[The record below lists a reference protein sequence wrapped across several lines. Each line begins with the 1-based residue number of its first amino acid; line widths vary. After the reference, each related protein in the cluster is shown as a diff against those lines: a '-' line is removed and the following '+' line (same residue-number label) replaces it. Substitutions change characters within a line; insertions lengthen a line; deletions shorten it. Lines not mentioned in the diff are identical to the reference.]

1 MIQSYHALVFILFT
15 SSLAA
20 EVAKVHPAQAMGL
33 LKTQCLGC
41 HNAEKQKGGLSLET
55 RELALKGGEKGASF
69 QAGDAD
75 QSELIKALNDS
86 GDAHMPPKK
95 QMPEKQINL
104 LKAWVNAGA
113 PWDDAAL
120 KKFGELTPADKLTT
134 LPASHTPAAAM
145 ALSADGKHLAV
156 GHGNQVLIRD
166 VTAKDA
172 PVVATL
178 EGHKEVVQSLAW
190 NTQGTLLAAG
200 GYRAVLVWKV
210 PETKTPAKT
219 ETEEQ
224 PWQLAHTL
232 TTPLEG
238 RITGAV
244 FLLDNATL
252 ILADGAISQK
262 GVLHRWKLGE
272 PKPAQTVEAHG
283 DNVLSLAMS
292 RDGKQIAT
300 GGADNLAKVW
310 DATSLK
316 ETAKIEGHVGHLMTL
331 GFSTDGKWL
340 ATGSADK
347 DLKVWDIASK
357 EMLMLLGDKSSPVNA
372 LLWSPD
378 STSLTYFND
387 NGNVHVVTD
396 LKTHDGV
403 RLAFTSGTDKKVAT
417 LESLPNAAV
426 MTADGKSIFAATD
439 VGDVFQFDEK
449 QKLTKLTGPAAAASR
464 LNPKALSFTQDIL
477 PVLSKAGCNLGSCH
491 AKASGQA
498 GFKLSIF
505 AYDPKGDYMELVKDS
520 RGRRVFP
527 SLPEDSLLLQ
537 KSVVRVQHEGG
548 QRFEPDSESAKTIA
562 EWIRQGM
569 PYETPDQPALTSI
582 EVVPTE
588 KTYRKHESG
597 SLKVTA
603 HYSNGTTRDITGLTD
618 YISSEKSIASVD
630 ETGRMKT
637 TSESGETV
645 IVARYMGQVAI
656 SRVAVPAEKLLPPEN
671 YAKLTVR
678 NEIDK
683 LVYARLLKLGHLPS
697 DTCTEAEF
705 LRRSTLDAIGML
717 PTVAEAR
724 AFATNK
730 DPKKYEQ
737 WVDALLQRPEWA
749 DHWAIKWGDLIRP
762 NPSRVG
768 VKPVYLLD
776 QWIRQ
781 SFRENKPWDR
791 FVRELLTAEGN
802 THQHGPVAIWRDKR
816 IPVDAATFIGQIFLG
831 VRLECAKCH
840 HHPTEKWD
848 LTDYYQMAAFF
859 TQMKHKGQGI
869 SAPISGE
876 PEQIWSTSGAAGIE
890 HPVTKAILKPRPP
903 ADKEIALADTQD
915 PRAVLADWMT
925 NPHNP
930 YFAPAIVNRIWSSFM
945 GRGIVDPVDDF
956 RASNPPSNAPLL
968 DWLAQDFV
976 KHGYDLKHLMRN
988 ILLSQTYR
996 LSSLPNE
1003 TNAAD
1008 LKNYSRSYRRRLPAE
1023 SLLDAVCVV
1032 TETQEPFSGMPSDA
1046 LAKQTWNHKLESQFM
1061 DAFGRPNAS
1070 SECPCERDAKPSVV
1084 QALHLMNSNKLQEML
1099 INAKGRVT
1107 RLAKSDL
1114 KPQQIMEEL
1123 YLACYSRLPTAEES
1137 AIVGKALDVEVTN
1150 RQSAI
1155 EDVLWSLLNSAEF
1168 VFNH

>member
-1 MIQSYHALVFILFT
+1 MIHCRHALAFLLFT
-15 SSLAA
+15 SSLLA

-33 LKTQCLGC
+33 LKTQCMGC
-41 HNAEKQKGGLSLET
+41 HNAEKKKGGLSLET
-55 RELALKGGEKGASF
+55 RDLALKGGENGTAMVV
-69 QAGDAD
+69 GDAD
-75 QSELIKALNDS
+75 HSALVKALSDA

-113 PWDDAAL
+113 VWDDAAL
-120 KKFGELTPADKLTT
+120 KKFGELTPADKLVA
-134 LPASHTPAAAM
+134 LPAGHTPAVAM
-145 ALSADGKHLAV
+145 VLSADGKRLAV
-156 GHGNQVLIRD
+156 GNGNRVLIRD
-166 VTAKDA
+166 LAAKDA

-178 EGHKEVVQSLAW
+178 EGHKDVVQSLAW
-190 NTQGTLLAAG
+190 NADGTQLAAG
-200 GYRAVLVWKV
+200 GYRTVLVWNAADWK
-210 PETKTPAKT
+210 
-219 ETEEQ
+219 
-224 PWQLAHTL
+224 LAHTL
-232 TTPLEG
+232 TAPLAG
-238 RITGAV
+238 RVTAMT
-244 FLLDNATL
+244 FLPDNATL
-252 ILADGAISQK
+252 ILSDGATAAK
-262 GVLHRWKLGE
+262 GLLHRWKLGE
-272 PKPAQTVEAHG
+272 AKPAQTIEAHA
-283 DNVLSLAMS
+283 DNVLSIALS

-310 DATSLK
+310 DAATLK
-316 ETAKIEGHVGHLMTL
+316 EIAKIEGHVGHIVAL

-347 DLKVWDIASK
+347 DLKVWDIANK
-357 EMLMLLGDKSSPVNA
+357 EMLMLLGDKSTPVNA

-378 STSLTYFND
+378 STSLTYFTD
-387 NGNVHVVTD
+387 NGNVHSVTE

-403 RLAFTSGTDKKVAT
+403 RLAFTSGKDKKLGT
-417 LESLPNAAV
+417 LEGVPNVAV
-426 MTADGKSIFAATD
+426 MTADGKNVYAATD
-439 VGDVFQFDEK
+439 AGEVFQLDEK
-449 QKLTKLTGPAAAASR
+449 QKMTKLNAPAAAPVTP
-464 LNPKALSFTQDIL
+464 NPKALSFTQDIL
-477 PVLSKAGCNLGSCH
+477 PVMSKAGCNLGSCH
-491 AKASGQA
+491 AKSSGQA

-527 SLPEDSLLLQ
+527 ALPEDSLLLQ
-537 KSVVRVQHEGG
+537 KSTVRVQHEGG

-569 PYETPDQPALTSI
+569 PYETPGQPALTGI
-582 EVVPTE
+582 EVAPAE
-588 KTYRKHESG
+588 KTYRKNEAG
-597 SLKVTA
+597 ALKVTA
-603 HYSNGTTRDITGLTD
+603 KYSNGSTRDVTGLSD
-618 YISSEKSIASVD
+618 YISSEKAIAAVD
-630 ETGRMKT
+630 EDGHMQT
-637 TSESGETV
+637 TKESGETV

-656 SRVAVPAEKLLPPEN
+656 SRVAVPADKLLPPER

-683 LVYARLLKLGHLPS
+683 LVYTRLQKLGHLPS
-697 DTCTEAEF
+697 ETCTDGEF

-724 AFATNK
+724 VFAAST
-730 DPKKYEQ
+730 DPKKYEK

-768 VKPVYLLD
+768 VKPVFLLD

-791 FVRELLTAEGN
+791 FVRELLTAQGN
-802 THQHGPVAIWRDKR
+802 THHDGPVAIWRDKR
-816 IPVDAATFIGQIFLG
+816 EPIDAATFVGQIFLG

-848 LTDYYQMAAFF
+848 QTDYYQLAAFF
-859 TQMKHKGQGI
+859 TQMKRKGQGI

-876 PEQIWSTSGAAGIE
+876 PEQMWFAPGNAGIE
-890 HPVTKAILKPRPP
+890 HPVTKATLKPRPP
-903 ADKEIALADTQD
+903 ADKEITIAETQD

-930 YFAPAIVNRIWSSFM
+930 YFAPAIVNRVWSSFM

-956 RASNPPSNAPLL
+956 RASNPPTNAPLL

-976 KHGYDLKHLMRN
+976 KHGYDMKHLMRT
-988 ILLSQTYR
+988 IMLSQTYR
-996 LSSLPNE
+996 LSSTPNE
-1003 TNAAD
+1003 TNLAD

-1023 SLLDAVCVV
+1023 ALLDAVCEV
-1032 TETQEPFSGMPSDA
+1032 TEVKESYSGMPPGT
-1046 LAKQTWNHKLESQFM
+1046 LAKQTWNHKLNSEFL

-1099 INAKGRVT
+1099 ISNLGRAT
-1107 RLAKSDL
+1107 RLAKSTL
-1114 KPQQIMEEL
+1114 KPEQILEEL
-1123 YLACYSRLPTAEES
+1123 YLACYSRLPTVEES
-1137 AIVGKALDVEVTN
+1137 AIAGKALNVDAVK
-1150 RQSAI
+1150 RQAAI